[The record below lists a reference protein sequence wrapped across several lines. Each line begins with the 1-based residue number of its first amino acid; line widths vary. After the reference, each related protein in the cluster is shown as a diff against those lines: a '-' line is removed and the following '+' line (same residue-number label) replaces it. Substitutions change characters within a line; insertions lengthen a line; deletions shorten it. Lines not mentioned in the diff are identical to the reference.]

1 MTLLLRCRGHTLPSD
16 IEQRV
21 NSYNRRMAG
30 QPRTVSD
37 HVISCDIIHVPLD
50 NGVVSRCSNLVTA
63 FLPRL
68 VLSSRITAVMETKDY
83 SNVTVHGA
91 ILVVAI

>member
-1 MTLLLRCRGHTLPSD
+1 MDFKYLEKTNHTAAILICMIIDHGCYAQVTLLLRCRGHTLPSD

-37 HVISCDIIHVPLD
+37 HVMSCDINHVPLD
-50 NGVVSRCSNLVTA
+50 NGVVL
-63 FLPRL
+63 
-68 VLSSRITAVMETKDY
+68 
-83 SNVTVHGA
+83 
-91 ILVVAI
+91 